1 MQTKAILIVAGLLYP
16 LNASAM
22 GQLLRDGVGSE
33 SCFVRT
39 YSAAHLSKNPKQK
52 TLSMR
57 VALRREAIP
66 GSVGVD
72 AQVFLRLETIR
83 RGDKRRW
90 KAIAGCGFDQTGN
103 LDSDPNSPTFGK
115 LRNPAYPHKDAIT
128 CQVTGE
134 TLDSGD
140 GGDFLLEDVVG
151 GMVVYVNDSIIM
163 RTANSVISSKGRDMM
178 FGGEDAVFSLDRAPD
193 SACAD
198 LQKAL
203 KYG

>member
-1 MQTKAILIVAGLLYP
+1 MRTKAVLILAVLLLP
-16 LNASAM
+16 FPASAM
-22 GQLLRDGVGSE
+22 GQLLRDGVGAE
-33 SCFVRT
+33 SCFTRT
-39 YSAAHLSKNPKQK
+39 YSAAHLAKNPKQK

-57 VALRREAIP
+57 VALRREKIP

-72 AQVFLRLETIR
+72 PLVFLRLETVR
-83 RGDKRRW
+83 RGDRRRW

-103 LDSDPNSPTFGK
+103 QDTDPNSPTFGK
-115 LRNPAYPHKDAIT
+115 LRNPAYPHKDAIA

-151 GMVVYVNDSIIM
+151 GVVVYINDNITM
-163 RTANSVISSKGRDMM
+163 RTSARVSGNEGRDMT
-178 FGGEDAVFSLDRAPD
+178 FGGEDAVFSLDRTSNA
-193 SACAD
+193 ACAD

-203 KYG
+203 RYE